1 MTDERFVFQQDVK
14 ERQKMKTGAAHKKGA
29 KRTTNCK
36 FPSDYLT
43 MGQRKKLSGPVI
55 SIKMDLP
62 YFNWK
67 EFKKLPEELQ
77 IEYINNLINK
87 YGARLKDIA
96 EMFNVC
102 GATVSNTCKAY
113 KTPVI
118 FKHGGI
124 VNTKMDERWLDFI
137 TKPGFDLPSTA
148 KAKTNDEVLEER
160 LGIEPIK
167 EEKKEETVMEDSVA
181 RKETRKE
188 MLIEFKGVDR
198 LNLAM
203 NGTRDVIIGML
214 ESVLGT
220 DCDYTIKID
229 ISRREAVP
237 GSMEVSYCET

>member
-14 ERQKMKTGAAHKKGA
+14 ERQKMKTGAQHKKGA
-29 KRTTNCK
+29 KRTTSCK

-77 IEYINNLINK
+77 MEYINNLINK
-87 YGARLKDIA
+87 YGARLKDIS

-113 KTPVI
+113 KDPII

-124 VNTKMDERWLDFI
+124 VNSKMDDRWLDFI
-137 TKPGFDLPSTA
+137 TKPGFDLPST
-148 KAKTNDEVLEER
+148 KPKTTDEVFEER
-160 LGIEPIK
+160 LGIDLPK
-167 EEKKEETVMEDSVA
+167 EEKKEEIVMEEA
-181 RKETRKE
+181 LKE
-188 MLIEFKGVDR
+188 IPVEFKGVDR
-198 LNLAM
+198 LNLEM
-203 NGTRDVIIGML
+203 NGTKEVIIGML

-220 DCDYTIKID
+220 SCDYTIKID
-229 ISRREAVP
+229 IARKEAV
-237 GSMEVSYCET
+237 